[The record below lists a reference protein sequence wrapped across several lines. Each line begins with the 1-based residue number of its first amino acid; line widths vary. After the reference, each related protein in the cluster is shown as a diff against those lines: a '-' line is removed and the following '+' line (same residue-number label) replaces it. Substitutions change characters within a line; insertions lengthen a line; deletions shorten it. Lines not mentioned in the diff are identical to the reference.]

1 MADSSA
7 SLVISI
13 HREWPWGLAMWT
25 DAEAT
30 DPLPDAFD
38 DAGVAAAQTA
48 IVAGILHA
56 VDGPATAQLWLGEPP
71 DTLLSEVDWHPSLSK
86 FPPSPLL
93 EGSLRSLLVD
103 SLHYIRRSDGVEAL
117 YDLGRDFFEAR
128 NLAGVPQYRAALLDA
143 RTRLEAAT
151 RGSELGARRS
161 ALGPRH

>member
-71 DTLLSEVDWHPSLSK
+71 DTLLCIHDAPLELPSGRIALGDAVMEDKQEATLPIGSYRARLCVDATEHPGLVALYLMANGLHASRTAVRRRI
-86 FPPSPLL
+86 PP
-93 EGSLRSLLVD
+93 
-103 SLHYIRRSDGVEAL
+103 RRS
-117 YDLGRDFFEAR
+117 
-128 NLAGVPQYRAALLDA
+128 
-143 RTRLEAAT
+143 
-151 RGSELGARRS
+151 
-161 ALGPRH
+161 